1 MAATARPDARQRG
14 LRQAV
19 AALRY
24 PDYAKFWTG
33 ALISNCGTWMQNIT
47 VPYVIYL
54 DSHSAWLVGVAG
66 FAQFIPAMFLG
77 PVGGSLADRY
87 SRKSILLLTQT
98 LLAVLAFALW
108 GLYIGGF
115 GTTPVLILL
124 VFLSGVVGGINVP
137 AWQAFVTELVPRDA
151 LLNAITLN
159 SAQFN
164 AARAVGPAIAG
175 VVLGRFG
182 PSWAF
187 LFNGISFVAVLV
199 ALVLVHPT
207 ERPEEDRG
215 RAPFWESFRESL
227 AFTRA
232 NTGMLLAVSLVAA
245 TSFLGMPLFQL
256 MPVFARDVFH
266 VGAGSYGIMLAA
278 MGVGGVFGAVVLGSL
293 GNIESRGRLVRWA
306 LVLYALSLAAFGAA
320 PSYVVGMVVL
330 VVLGAVYLMLVASLN
345 TSVQMLVPERLR
357 GRAMALYII
366 AFTGAYPIGALVQG
380 ALADRIGAGRTV
392 LAAGAVLTVIAVA
405 VGLRRGLLGSLDDE
419 APTAS
424 AEPIALPVA
433 EAAIEPAG

>member
-1 MAATARPDARQRG
+1 MAATTRQRG
-14 LRQAV
+14 IRQAV

-24 PDYAKFWTG
+24 PDYARFWTG

-77 PVGGSLADRY
+77 PVGGALADRY

-98 LLAVLAFALW
+98 LLALLAFALW
-108 GLYIGGF
+108 GLYIGGL
-115 GTTPVLILL
+115 GTTPVLIFL
-124 VFLSGVVGGINVP
+124 VFLSGIVGGINVP
-137 AWQAFVTELVPRDA
+137 SWQAFVTELVPRDA

-187 LFNGISFVAVLV
+187 LFNGISYVAVLV
-199 ALVLVHPT
+199 ALALIHPA
-207 ERPEEDRG
+207 ERPEEDRAA
-215 RAPFWESFRESL
+215 RAPFLESFRESL
-227 AFTRA
+227 SFTRV

-245 TSFLGMPLFQL
+245 SSFLGMPLFQL
-256 MPVFARDVFH
+256 MPVFARDVFD
-266 VGAGSYGIMLAA
+266 VGAGAYGVMLAA
-278 MGVGGVFGAVVLGSL
+278 LGAGGVVGAVVLGSL
-293 GNIESRGRLVRWA
+293 GNIEARGRVVRWA
-306 LVLYALSLAAFGAA
+306 LLAYAVA
-320 PSYVVGMVVL
+320 
-330 VVLGAVYLMLVASLN
+330 LGAFALAPTYRLGLVALLFGGGVYLVMVASLN

-380 ALADRIGAGRTV
+380 ALADRIGPRATV
-392 LAAGAVLTVIAVA
+392 FGAAVVLVGVGVA
-405 VGLRRGLLGSLDDE
+405 VGLRRGLLESLDRN
-419 APTAS
+419 APTA
-424 AEPIALPVA
+424 AAQPAALPIA
-433 EAAIEPAG
+433 EAAVEGAG